1 MIESSRRHGHFDTQ
15 WNLDGERGL
24 RAAAPAEVDGGRSSP
39 RRWEDD
45 GGRHPYDGRAETH
58 GGERASAELDWV
70 AFLSRHFPRSLRHD
84 LEALKAYEAYRCES
98 DSTAHRVSSLGRVR
112 QFSERL

>member
-1 MIESSRRHGHFDTQ
+1 MIESSRRHGHFDTR
-15 WNLDGERGL
+15 WNLDRERGL
-24 RAAAPAEVDGGRSSP
+24 RAAAPAEVDGGRASL

-45 GGRHPYDGRAETH
+45 GGRYPYDGGAT
-58 GGERASAELDWV
+58 AELDWV

-112 QFSERL
+112 LSERL

>member
-1 MIESSRRHGHFDTQ
+1 MIESSRRHGHFDTR
-15 WNLDGERGL
+15 WNLDRERGL
-24 RAAAPAEVDGGRSSP
+24 RAAAPAEIDGGRASL

-45 GGRHPYDGRAETH
+45 GGRHPYDGRAT
-58 GGERASAELDWV
+58 AELDWA
-70 AFLSRHFPRSLRHD
+70 AFLSRYFPRSLRHD

-112 QFSERL
+112 LSERL